1 MKVTEIRSYIS
12 SLEKERTELEK
23 QMHQLAWY
31 MRGAYDYDTLL
42 NMDSTQRSFM
52 MEDVKTRIKTVE
64 DTKLPLL

>member
-1 MKVTEIRSYIS
+1 MKVTDIRSYIS

-31 MRGAYDYDTLL
+31 MRGAYDYESIL

>member
-12 SLEKERTELEK
+12 SLEKERIELEK

-31 MRGAYDYDTLL
+31 MRGAYDYNAIL

>member
-1 MKVTEIRSYIS
+1 MKITEIGSYIA
-12 SLEKERTELEK
+12 SLEKERKEIEK
-23 QMHQLAWY
+23 QLHQLAWH
-31 MRGAYDYDTLL
+31 MRGAYDRDDLL

>member
-1 MKVTEIRSYIS
+1 MNVDKIGSYVS
-12 SLEKERTELEK
+12 SLEKERAELEK
-23 QMHQLAWY
+23 QIHQLAWY
-31 MRGAYDYDTLL
+31 MRGSYNYDTLL